1 MIRFIIV
8 ITFLFLFLV
17 VSLVIQPIMLL
28 IGLFSKKARSKV
40 SLAIVNW
47 AFGVVRV
54 FAGAKVTY
62 INHENVP
69 KDEAVLYILNHR
81 SYFDIILTYVKV
93 PGPTG
98 YVAKKEMSK
107 TLTLA
112 WWMRLLHCTFMDRKD
127 LKKGMQ
133 TIKDN
138 IALIENGI
146 SVAIFPEGTRNKTDE
161 KMLEFH
167 KGSFKIAEKT
177 GCKIVPVVIHNTA
190 DVFENQFP
198 KMRKANVTIE
208 YLEPIDV
215 SKLDKDQKKTLADDV
230 RNIMMEKY

>member
-17 VSLVIQPIMLL
+17 VSLIIQPIMLL

-62 INHENVP
+62 INHESVP
-69 KDEAVLYILNHR
+69 KDEPVLYILNHR

-98 YVAKKEMSK
+98 YVAKAEMNK
-107 TLTLA
+107 FLV
-112 WWMRLLHCTFMDRKD
+112 
-127 LKKGMQ
+127 Q
-133 TIKDN
+133 IKIN
-138 IALIENGI
+138 MANAGIPI
-146 SVAIFPEGTRNKTDE
+146 SVGMAVFNKGEDFEIVRAKAELELYRDKQKNKETPEQE
-161 KMLEFH
+161 
-167 KGSFKIAEKT
+167 
-177 GCKIVPVVIHNTA
+177 
-190 DVFENQFP
+190 
-198 KMRKANVTIE
+198 
-208 YLEPIDV
+208 
-215 SKLDKDQKKTLADDV
+215 
-230 RNIMMEKY
+230 